1 MDYHAHY
8 DKLIA
13 RSRGRLLECYTEKHH
28 IIPRCMGGGDE
39 QKNLAV
45 LTAEEHYVA
54 HQLLVKMHPGNK
66 SLVYATVMMGS
77 ARPNSNNKIYG
88 WVRRKFAETQR
99 GKIVSEETRAKMRA
113 AHLGKSK
120 HTPESRKKIAEAR
133 TGVPWTAA
141 QRAARPVFEYT
152 VDDKTWN
159 SITECATHYG
169 VSEPT
174 IYGWRLKGYTKSRL
188 QRDFTVT
195 YDGVEYPSTAAAA
208 RAHGISKQGMAKRL
222 VRLKSGKKPGN
233 TPWNSGTSVQVGK
246 KKRNTRARSVNSAK

>member
-1 MDYHAHY
+1 
-8 DKLIA
+8 
-13 RSRGRLLECYTEKHH
+13 
-28 IIPRCMGGGDE
+28 MGGGDE
-39 QKNLAV
+39 KENLV
-45 LTAEEHYVA
+45 HLTAEEHYVA

-77 ARPNSNNKIYG
+77 ARPKSNNKIYG

-133 TGVPWTAA
+133 TGVPWSAA
-141 QRAARPVFEYT
+141 QRAARKSFEYT
-152 VDDKTWN
+152 IDGKTWN
-159 SITECATHYG
+159 SIAECAKHYG
-169 VSEPT
+169 VAEPT
-174 IYGWRLKGYTKSRL
+174 IYTWRL
-188 QRDFTVT
+188 QRITIAPEQKDFAVT

-222 VRLKSGKKPGN
+222 IRLKTGKKPGH
-233 TPWNSGTSVQVGK
+233 TPWNAGTSVQVAK
-246 KKRNTRARSVNSAK
+246 KSAK